1 MSTTLLIALLGAAI
15 FVLTLWMITL
25 EIRLAR
31 TFKGGQPISMEKELA
46 ERKKDAEQTEK
57 AVRLMAREMEE
68 FDRRLKR
75 KIETVRTVR
84 FNPFQGTGG
93 NHSFA
98 SAFLDEERNGVVL
111 SSLYSREK
119 VSIFAKPIRSGKSE
133 IELSEE
139 ERKVLEG

>member
-1 MSTTLLIALLGAAI
+1 MQTTLLFALLGAAI
-15 FVLTLWMITL
+15 LMLVLWVIAL
-25 EIRLAR
+25 EVRLAR
-31 TFKGGQPISMEKELA
+31 VFKGGQPVSMEKELTERKRDA
-46 ERKKDAEQTEK
+46 ERAEE
-57 AVRLMAREMEE
+57 AVRAMARGMEE
-68 FDRRLKR
+68 LDARLKR
-75 KIETVRTVR
+75 KLETVRTIR

-119 VSIFAKPIRSGKSE
+119 VSIFAKPIRGGKSE

-139 ERKVLEG
+139 ERGVLGS

>member
-1 MSTTLLIALLGAAI
+1 MQTTLLFALLGGAI
-15 FVLTLWMITL
+15 LVLTLWVIAL

-31 TFKGGQPISMEKELA
+31 VFKGGQPISMEKELA
-46 ERKKDAEQTEK
+46 ERKRDAERAEE
-57 AVRLMAREMEE
+57 AVRAMARGMEE
-68 FDRRLKR
+68 LDARLKR
-75 KIETVRTVR
+75 KIETVRTIR
-84 FNPFQGTGG
+84 FNPFHGTGG

-98 SAFLDEERNGVVL
+98 SAFLDEDHNGVII

-119 VSIFAKPIRSGKSE
+119 VSVFAKPVRHGKSE